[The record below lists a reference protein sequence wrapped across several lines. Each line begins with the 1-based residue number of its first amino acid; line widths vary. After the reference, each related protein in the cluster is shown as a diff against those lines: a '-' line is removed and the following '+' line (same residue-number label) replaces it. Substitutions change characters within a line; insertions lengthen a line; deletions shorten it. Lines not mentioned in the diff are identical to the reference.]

1 MARLVHLALL
11 QRLPRTS
18 RRSKWRRVAKKL
30 ARPQT
35 AFWAAPAL
43 LLPFMAMA
51 LINEDI
57 GTSPIEQTVAS
68 LPVPVDQS
76 NPIQALADT
85 SPFGS
90 GASPPPSVTMPI
102 YNKSALVLSTQMQ
115 VMNANRWYEPSHP
128 VEMLERLDY
137 AQLHPRERVQD
148 DLLVGEVSGLLTMPL
163 SADLSIRLFREYCSA
178 QPGDAFY
185 GMDVN
190 SLPIDKDLLASLEQL
205 ARLAPNSG
213 LCPRVTDG

>member
-11 QRLPRTS
+11 QRLPRSS
-18 RRSKWRRVAKKL
+18 RRSRWRRIAKKL

-35 AFWAAPAL
+35 VLWAAPAL
-43 LLPFMAMA
+43 LLPFLAMV

-76 NPIQALADT
+76 ASADTLADA

-90 GASPPPSVTMPI
+90 GASPGTSVTMPI
-102 YNKSALVLSTQMQ
+102 YNKSALVLSAQMQ
-115 VMNANRWYEPSHP
+115 AMNASRSYEPSQP

-137 AQLHPRERVQD
+137 AQLHPTERVQD
-148 DLLVGEVSGLLTMPL
+148 DLLVGEINGLLTMPL
-163 SADLSIRLFREYCSA
+163 SADLSVKIFREYCA
-178 QPGDAFY
+178 AKPGDPFY
-185 GMDVN
+185 TVDVN
-190 SLPIDKDLLASLEQL
+190 SLPIDKELLASLQQL
-205 ARLAPNSG
+205 TRLAPNSG
-213 LCPRVTDG
+213 LCPRAAG